1 MWSKIICAN
10 LEDIDEST
18 DELVNVVDIKT
29 VNTSIA
35 DWKLYALQR
44 KEKDYALKLL
54 KLVNEMEKLLFDE
67 PKSYQ
72 QTLLSFYH

>member
-44 KEKDYALKLL
+44 KDQEYALKLL

-72 QTLLSFYH
+72 QTLFNFYH

>member
-44 KEKDYALKLL
+44 KDKDYALKLL

-72 QTLLSFYH
+72 QTLLNIYH

>member
-44 KEKDYALKLL
+44 KDKDYALKLL

-72 QTLLSFYH
+72 QTLLNFYH

>member
-29 VNTSIA
+29 VNTSKA

-44 KEKDYALKLL
+44 KDKDYALKLL
-54 KLVNEMEKLLFDE
+54 KPVNEMEKLLFDE

-72 QTLLSFYH
+72 QTLLNFYH